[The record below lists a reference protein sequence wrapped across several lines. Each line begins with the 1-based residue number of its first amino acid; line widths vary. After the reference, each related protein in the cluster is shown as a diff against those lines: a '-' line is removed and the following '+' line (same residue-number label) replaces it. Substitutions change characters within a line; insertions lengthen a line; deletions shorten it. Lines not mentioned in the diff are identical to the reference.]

1 MDYIEREKL
10 KKDLLHKGFYPVLV
24 KRAIENAPTEDVV
37 PRAEV
42 ERWQLKYKSDIE
54 TCDSTIHRLHNIL
67 LQFTDIVHKWGNK
80 NGIDT
85 TEISLVPILEQEADN
100 IITKAKQKV
109 AKQIFEEI
117 ENIIARNTQHG
128 FKGKYKVHC
137 ITGFNGRQITRL
149 IAEFKKKYI
158 GE

>member
-1 MDYIEREKL
+1 MPEYIDKEKL
-10 KKDLLHKGFYPVLV
+10 KRDLIDNRCFYPVIV
-24 KRAIENAPTEDVV
+24 KNAIENAPTEDVV
-37 PRAEV
+37 PRSEV

-85 TEISLVPILEQEADN
+85 TEISLVPILEQETDN
-100 IITKAKQKV
+100 IITKAKQDV
-109 AKQIFEEI
+109 AMEIFEEI
-117 ENIIARNTQHG
+117 EKIISKNTQHDI
-128 FKGKYKVHC
+128 KYGQLMVS
-137 ITGFNGRQITRL
+137 GYNGRQIARFIDDL
-149 IAEFKKKYI
+149 KKKYI